1 MEKSLYRL
9 LKWFFCFIKI
19 SPSLT
24 FFFCLNIKKGDHTAN
39 LCRLHCKWSMK
50 HTTLQFEMVFFDHY
64 FNLLHHI
71 TGVSFTQNPMQEIW
85 SEVAFKEFL
94 HISTCTKEINIL
106 RLSQKL
112 ILIYTE
118 ENILQPSFHNHVY
131 LRNKANMGI
140 FGTYKIMWLLADCRK
155 LSAFQ
160 TGVQIELRK

>member
-1 MEKSLYRL
+1 MIILQTSVDY
-9 LKWFFCFIKI
+9 
-19 SPSLT
+19 
-24 FFFCLNIKKGDHTAN
+24 TAN
-39 LCRLHCKWSMK
+39 EVWSTP
-50 HTTLQFEMVFFDHY
+50 HFGLRWCVLTTTLIY
-64 FNLLHHI
+64 YTTLR
-71 TGVSFTQNPMQEIW
+71 VSFTQNPMQEIW

-160 TGVQIELRK
+160 TGVQIELQK